1 MKPIKL
7 NEGAKG
13 WTILYNYKGRK
24 VVGTKH
30 FYERIGE
37 RNQIDEKA
45 VNTIFERAMDS
56 LVKKKRGKEKTG
68 EYLVYS
74 KEFKQGIVIDF
85 RDHSLDGF
93 EDGNNNIVAVTF
105 LPRTKSKPAD
115 NKTTRLVV
123 ESSDVDYFSHDLASY
138 IYDTFDVGSEAVMES
153 VDPDK
158 VSIIRKKF
166 NDIEYVAVFSEGKLW
181 NIDIGIVEVD

>member
-13 WTILYNYKGRK
+13 WTVLHKYKGRK

-123 ESSDVDYFSHDLASY
+123 ESCDTEYYSHEVAGYVYDVFNVNEEN
-138 IYDTFDVGSEAVMES
+138 IFENI
-153 VDPDK
+153 DPDK
-158 VSIIRKKF
+158 VAIIRKDFGTGECVAIF
-166 NDIEYVAVFSEGKLW
+166 NEGKLW
-181 NIDIGIVEVD
+181 NLNISVVEID